1 MVLRVKRPDLKRPFK
16 TPAVFVVAPLAA
28 LVSLGLM
35 AGLPAD
41 TWLRLIIWL
50 IIGMVIYFAYGK
62 KHSHLGNAAVAPA
75 GD

>member
-1 MVLRVKRPDLKRPFK
+1 
-16 TPAVFVVAPLAA
+16 
-28 LVSLGLM
+28 M

-50 IIGMVIYFAYGK
+50 IIGMVIYFAYSK
-62 KHSHLGNAAVAPA
+62 KHSHLGNAPAAA